1 MYALD
6 RIAEQHC
13 GSNYSYDESFLP
25 DLMYGSWN
33 MLWIWRTADHGH
45 IDLLRLYHRY
55 ELRLRANKYDSD
67 PKGLQNALED
77 HPMGLIRVCNEQALY
92 QTPLTCLLKYGT
104 TTNKTKKAVATTN
117 AKYNLT
123 KYNCLE
129 FLRWH
134 RSNLTAVSCR
144 RIIGALGLLVCC
156 FVLQ

>member
-6 RIAEQHC
+6 RKAEQHC
-13 GSNYSYDESFLP
+13 VSNCLYDETSLP
-25 DLMYGSWN
+25 NRIHATWN

-55 ELRLRANKYDSD
+55 ELRLRANKDDSD
-67 PKGLQNALED
+67 TKGLQNALEN

-92 QTPLTCLLKYGT
+92 QTPLTCLLKYRT

-117 AKYNLT
+117 AKYNFT

-134 RSNLTAVSCR
+134 RSSLTAVSCR
-144 RIIGALGLLVCC
+144 RRIGAFGLLVCC
-156 FVLQ
+156 FGLQ